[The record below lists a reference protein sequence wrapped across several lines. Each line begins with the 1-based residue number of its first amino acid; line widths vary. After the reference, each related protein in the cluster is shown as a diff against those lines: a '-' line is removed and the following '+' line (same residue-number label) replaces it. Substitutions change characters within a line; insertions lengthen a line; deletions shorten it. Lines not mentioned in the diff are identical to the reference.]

1 MNELRQEHKRDPMI
15 QFMGHIK
22 NCLTVRRLLKNC
34 TAPQV
39 NNLYWYDMRLVDA
52 IGWRG
57 ILKVLLRQVFGWQQD
72 EIAGN
77 YDLVNLYYAEP
88 IGDGLNESGAT
99 VWNCRGLDSKPWFD
113 EPNPVK
119 ETLELNA
126 DVIIAEYQNVASHI
140 GTHPD
145 NASLTDRGRWT
156 GMFLYAAKGVR
167 NEELCRLCP
176 NTARIVESLPLC
188 TNFGFVMFSG
198 LEPHTHIRPHSG
210 SSNLRLRHHLGI
222 DVPEPDKAKLRVGTQ
237 WRGWAK
243 GKSMAFDDSFEHE
256 VVHEGDQERIVLV
269 VDVWHPSLTAG
280 DIEVLSHPVFERF
293 GKRQRD
299 GSGQGRRPAV
309 YAITNASL

>member
-1 MNELRQEHKRDPMI
+1 MNELRQEHKRHPMI
-15 QFMGHIK
+15 QFMGHVK
-22 NCLTVRRLLKNC
+22 NCLTVRRLLKNG
-34 TAPQV
+34 TSPQV
-39 NNLYWYDMRLVDA
+39 NNLYWYEMRLVDA

-126 DVIIAEYQNVASHI
+126 DVIIAEYQNVASRI

-176 NTARIVESLPLC
+176 NTVRIVEGLPLC

-280 DIEVLSHPVFERF
+280 DIEVLSHPVFQRF
-293 GKRQRD
+293 GKR
-299 GSGQGRRPAV
+299 PA
-309 YAITNASL
+309 

>member
-1 MNELRQEHKRDPMI
+1 MNELRQEHKRHPMI
-15 QFMGHIK
+15 QFMGHVK
-22 NCLTVRRLLKNC
+22 NCLTVRRLLKNG
-34 TAPQV
+34 TSPQV
-39 NNLYWYDMRLVDA
+39 NNLYWYEMRLVDA

-126 DVIIAEYQNVASHI
+126 DVIIAEYQNVASRI

-176 NTARIVESLPLC
+176 KTAHIIENLPPMHQLRICYVLRARTPYPYSTTFGILEFALAPPLRYRC
-188 TNFGFVMFSG
+188 ARTG
-198 LEPHTHIRPHSG
+198 
-210 SSNLRLRHHLGI
+210 
-222 DVPEPDKAKLRVGTQ
+222 
-237 WRGWAK
+237 
-243 GKSMAFDDSFEHE
+243 
-256 VVHEGDQERIVLV
+256 
-269 VDVWHPSLTAG
+269 
-280 DIEVLSHPVFERF
+280 
-293 GKRQRD
+293 
-299 GSGQGRRPAV
+299 
-309 YAITNASL
+309 